1 MRAVAI
7 IPARMGSNRFP
18 GKVLADV
25 QGQPLVAHVWS
36 RVKAA
41 ASISDVLVATDCDE
55 VASVIESIGG
65 TVVRTE
71 GDYPS
76 GSDRVAAVA
85 RSVSADV
92 VVNVQADNGEIN
104 PSTID
109 AVVQQFTRDE
119 VQVATP
125 VPEYPQHFK
134 RDDRSKV
141 KAVVDAEGRAT
152 RFTRREAPDG
162 LLHLGVYGFRPSV
175 LQRYASWQPGEWE
188 LEEQL
193 EQLRLLENGVS
204 IHTVVVDDSTIGVD
218 TPADLT
224 QLLTQLSTGPMG
236 SRF

>member
-25 QGQPLVAHVWS
+25 HGQPLVAHVWS

-41 ASISDVLVATDCDE
+41 KSISDVLVATDCDE

-65 TVVRTE
+65 TVVRAE

-92 VVNVQADNGEIN
+92 VVNVQADNGGLE
-104 PSTID
+104 PTTID
-109 AVVQQFTRDE
+109 AVVNQFNRKE

-125 VPEYPQHFK
+125 VTEYPQHLR

-141 KAVVDAEGRAT
+141 KAVVDADGRAI
-152 RFTRREAPDG
+152 RFTRQDVPGG
-162 LLHLGVYGFRPSV
+162 LLHVGVYGFRPSV
-175 LQRYASWQPGEWE
+175 LQRYASWRPGEWE

-193 EQLRLLENGVS
+193 EQLRLLENGVP
-204 IHTVVVDDSTIGVD
+204 IHTVVVDDSTVGVD
-218 TPADLT
+218 TPTDLT
-224 QLLTQLSTGPMG
+224 QLLTQLSTGPTG
-236 SRF
+236 PRF